1 MAAPSTPNSL
11 RNLDV
16 RYDGGAFRIALFLSA
31 SSGATTVAAAQTAQQ
46 AIPPA
51 IVPVAAQSPQQVR
64 INPTGRAIA
73 VTVPAKD
80 GGNYLGD
87 IPVTIAADDTIELPT
102 RRTLQLLG
110 LLLDPTFF
118 SAFETS
124 LRSKPTITLADLEPL
139 GISFVYNP
147 QSIELTFRLPTE
159 RRLARAV
166 IVSPLDRE
174 RRGEVI
180 APADVS
186 AYVNVR
192 GNFDYVHAGG
202 DEGFATP
209 LMLLD
214 GATRLGPVVLES
226 EAIWQPGADGVDFQR
241 LGSRMVYDDQVNL
254 VRWTAGDLQTLSR
267 GFQAAPDIAG
277 ISVFRSYGVL
287 QPQRIIRPR
296 GDRTFRLDRASAVE
310 IEMNGQIVRRL
321 QLNPGVY
328 DLRDFPFTQGANNV
342 RLSVI
347 DDSGRSEVLN
357 FNLFIDQTQLG
368 AGLSEFGVYAGV
380 RAPLGVNGPRY
391 SDDYIFSGY
400 YRRGISDYLT
410 LGANAQFDANGRQ
423 FGSEV
428 VLGTNLG
435 TFGGSMAISDIDG
448 AGFGYAGTMTFQR
461 IIQRAYGQAD
471 TLNLFIERRSKDFG
485 PVSDFFVENPFS
497 YEVGGGYTR
506 SFGSSVFA
514 GLDARF
520 SKGRGDQRDLHTYRL
535 NAGYRISPVANLVG
549 DVRYERDGLGERVGA
564 FVSLTVRFGRYTT
577 ARADY
582 DTQDN
587 RGRLSFQTVQG
598 QGVGAFNAT
607 ADFDRSDVSS
617 GFNFNG
623 NFIANRAELG
633 FTHFGTFL
641 DTFGERTSQR
651 SSLRVGSSI
660 AFADGAVSVG
670 RPIFDSFAIVTP
682 HKSLKGTDVELEPS
696 PFGHVANTGMLG
708 AATQPSLSSYVDR
721 TITFDAP
728 EAAGGTDLGQG
739 SVKLFPSYRSGYKV
753 VVGSDY
759 NVTALGTMRDL
770 DGEPVALVTGN
781 AYEVGKP
788 DRAPVT
794 VFTNRQGKFG
804 ITGLAAGSWRI
815 EMLDAKRSVFE
826 IQIPDNGEN
835 IVRLGE
841 IAPARN

>member
-1 MAAPSTPNSL
+1 M
-11 RNLDV
+11 
-16 RYDGGAFRIALFLSA
+16 
-31 SSGATTVAAAQTAQQ
+31 
-46 AIPPA
+46 PPA
-51 IVPVAAQSPQQVR
+51 LVPVAAQSPQQVR
-64 INPTGRAIA
+64 INPTGRPVAL
-73 VTVPAKD
+73 TVPAKD

-87 IPVTIAADDTIELPT
+87 IPITIAPDDTIELPT

-110 LLLDPTFF
+110 LLVDPTFF
-118 SAFETS
+118 TALEAS

-139 GISFVYNP
+139 GISFSYDP
-147 QSIELTFRLPTE
+147 QSLELAFRLPVE
-159 RRLARAV
+159 RRLARSV
-166 IVSPLDRE
+166 IVSPLERE
-174 RRGEVI
+174 RRGEVV
-180 APADVS
+180 APADFS

-202 DEGFATP
+202 NEGFATP

-214 GATRLGPVVLES
+214 GATRLGPIVLES
-226 EAIWQPGADGVDFQR
+226 EAIWQPGANGVNFQR
-241 LGSRMVYDDQVNL
+241 LGSRMVYDDQANL
-254 VRWTAGDLQTLSR
+254 VRWTVGDLQTLSR
-267 GFQAAPDIAG
+267 GFQAAPDISG

-380 RAPLGVNGPRY
+380 RAPLGVRGPNY
-391 SDDYIFSGY
+391 SDDFIFSGY
-400 YRRGISDYLT
+400 YRRGVSDYLT
-410 LGANAQFDANGRQ
+410 LGVNSQFDAKGRQ
-423 FGSEV
+423 FGGEAV
-428 VLGTNLG
+428 VGTDIG

-448 AGFGYAGTMTFQR
+448 VGVGYAGTMTFQR
-461 IIQRAYGQAD
+461 VIQRTYGLAD
-471 TLNLFIERRSKDFG
+471 TLNVFFERRSKNFG

-497 YEVGGGYTR
+497 YEIGGGYTR
-506 SFGSSVFA
+506 AFGAQLFA

-520 SKGRGDQRDLHTYRL
+520 SKGREEQRDLHTYRL

-549 DVRYERDGLGERVGA
+549 DVRYERDGRGERVAA
-564 FVSLTVRFGRYTT
+564 FVSLTMRFGRYTT

-598 QGVGAFNAT
+598 QGVGAYNAT

-623 NFIANRAELG
+623 NFISNRAELG

-641 DTFGERTSQR
+641 DTFGQRTSQR

-682 HKSLKGTDVELEPS
+682 HKSLKGTDVELEPT
-696 PFGHVANTGMLG
+696 PFGHVANTGRLG
-708 AATQPSLSSYVDR
+708 AATQPNLSSYIDR
-721 TITFDAP
+721 TVTFDAP
-728 EAAGGTDLGQG
+728 EAPGGMDLGQG
-739 SVKLFPSYRSGYKV
+739 SFKLFPSYRSGYKV
-753 VVGSDY
+753 VIGSDY
-759 NVTALGTMRDL
+759 NVTALGTMLDV

-781 AYEVGKP
+781 AYEIGKP
-788 DRAPVT
+788 DRPAVT
-794 VFTNRQGKFG
+794 VFTNRQGRFG
-804 ITGLAAGSWRI
+804 MTGLAAGKWRI

-826 IQIPDNGEN
+826 IEIPDDGQN

-841 IAPARN
+841 IAPVRN